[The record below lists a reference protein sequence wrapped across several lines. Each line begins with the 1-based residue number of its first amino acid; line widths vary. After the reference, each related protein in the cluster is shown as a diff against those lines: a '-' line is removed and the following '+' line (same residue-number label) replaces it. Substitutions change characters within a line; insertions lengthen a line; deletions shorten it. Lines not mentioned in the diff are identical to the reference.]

1 MIEQVKSELL
11 LKLENEI
18 VIKQKQIE
26 IIQNSIEPGFLG
38 IPKEIMALKKEINSL
53 LSEKENIK
61 NAKILDELFL
71 DFRDAIYILKSNNSE
86 IILDE
91 EDIINYQNINSDK
104 PLKDINDLVL
114 IHKTMYIPENDRIYT
129 TVEKDIVL
137 DDDKLEFEVNGKKLR
152 TPIKGSRNTLHF
164 CVNSEVS
171 GDFIGAN
178 DWKNFKYAVIVP
190 FSSVPKEKI
199 ANAYSV
205 DTYTYGGVEL
215 DNSCYILCPYE
226 EYEKVKSMN
235 PNTNVIKY
243 KGNVVQDYA
252 TTLIA
257 MLGYKQELASNMYW
271 TNEADNKKFMDI
283 VKNYPQKA
291 NHAETDDAVR
301 EDVLEAI
308 HILASRFKQ
317 IEDNVS
323 IESVHDI
330 YNVFKQIKN
339 WVEKYSIKILGKSY
353 KLSLEER
360 IETMKRHFQKEDV
373 ALDTDI
379 YDFITEENTNV
390 IENMHYNFW
399 NKLNNTIEF
408 QYDEN
413 FEKEEKAAKN
423 INEEKLEFMD
433 YYTLLTLVEI
443 SKRQK
448 MKKSINHSNA
458 TKQIEYLK
466 KEKEKLLGQ
475 DNNEISQA
483 RSL

>member
-1 MIEQVKSELL
+1 MIEQVKVEIL

-18 VIKQKQIE
+18 VIRQKQIE
-26 IIQNSIEPGFLG
+26 KAQNSIEPGLLSV
-38 IPKEIMALKKEINSL
+38 PKEIITLKKELNSL

-61 NAKILDELFL
+61 NAKTLDELFL
-71 DFRDAIYILKSNNSE
+71 DFKDAIQILKSNNSE

-114 IHKTMYIPENDRIYT
+114 IHKTMYLPENDKIYT
-129 TVEKDIVL
+129 TMEKNIVL
-137 DDDKLEFEVNGKKLR
+137 DYDELEFEVNGKKLR
-152 TPIKGSRNTLHF
+152 TPIKSSRNTLHF

-205 DTYTYGGVEL
+205 DTYTYGGIEL
-215 DNSCYILCPYE
+215 DDSCYILCPHE

-243 KGNVVQDYA
+243 KGNIVQDYA
-252 TTLIA
+252 TTLIG
-257 MLGYKQELASNMYW
+257 MLGYKKEIASNLYW
-271 TNEADNKKFMDI
+271 TNKDDNYKFMDI

-317 IEDNVS
+317 IEENIS
-323 IESVHDI
+323 IESLHDI
-330 YNVFKQIKN
+330 YTVFKQIQK
-339 WVEKYSIKILGKSY
+339 WVEIYSIKILGRDH
-353 KLSLEER
+353 KLSFEEK
-360 IETMKRHFQKEDV
+360 IETMRNHFQKEDI
-373 ALDTDI
+373 ALDI
-379 YDFITEENTNV
+379 EMYNLISEKNTNV
-390 IENMHYNFW
+390 INDIKNNLW
-399 NKLNNTIEF
+399 NKLKNVIDF

-413 FEKEEKAAKN
+413 FENENEAAKN
-423 INEEKLEFMD
+423 LNEENLELTD

-448 MKKSINHSNA
+448 MKKTINYSSA
-458 TKQIEYLK
+458 TEQIEFLK
-466 KEKEKLLGQ
+466 KEKEKLLEQ
-475 DNNEISQA
+475 DNNEISQL
-483 RSL
+483 RTL